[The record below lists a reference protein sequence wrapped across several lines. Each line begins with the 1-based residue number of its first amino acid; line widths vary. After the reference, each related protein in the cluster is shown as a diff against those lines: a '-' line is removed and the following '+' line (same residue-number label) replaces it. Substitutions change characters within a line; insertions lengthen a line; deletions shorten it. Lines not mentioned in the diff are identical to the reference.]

1 MAAPSAA
8 PDNTRFLTAIIRASL
23 GRPEGDDLAVLEEK
37 LEGLQPTVGQAPKK
51 APPKAHA
58 KPPAAATKGQG
69 TGPDRDALGRRRN
82 KPYGQQQGR

>member
-23 GRPEGDDLAVLEEK
+23 GRPEGDDLAVLESK
-37 LEGLQPTVGQAPKK
+37 LETLQPTVGQAPKK
-51 APPKAHA
+51 APAKAH
-58 KPPAAATKGQG
+58 AAATKGQG
-69 TGPDRDALGRRRN
+69 TGPDRDALGRRRH